1 MFNRVFPFAAAC
13 LVAVSPVLAQ
23 TNPVLPPAFA
33 NVDGGSGNLI
43 PLGASTG
50 GTYLALYGANQLSAV
65 PPGSLVTAIQLRLRN
80 AETAAW
86 PPTNASFTQYDIRMA
101 ASALTPATMSATFAS
116 NMISPVLV
124 RSGALSLN
132 ANAYTAGASGTTPEA
147 WGPMISFTTPF
158 VYQGGPLA
166 IEFRNS
172 GTTGPIQY
180 ANVAL
185 SDPDCAG
192 VGTTVSPNEATGATG
207 LAGVIVR
214 LKVTSPATPFQ
225 AGVTKVITLG
235 DVANARA
242 GNSNTSFLN
251 ISPRTIQT
259 AIEQGELR
267 GLGPTSSF
275 VGLGFR
281 GANTAAWPAAAQ
293 SFTKYDIQLSK
304 SNNAPATL
312 SDTIASNMNSDAVS
326 VRSGALPVAAGSLF
340 PWSASGTRPAP
351 WNFEIPFT
359 TPYSYTGGHLLS
371 VIRSDG
377 VTGPLSGE
385 IDAIPTASPL
395 YGSRVRAR
403 LSAASSVATN
413 TTSAVAYPAERWSVN
428 AGTVAPLAKA
438 TSVGGTS
445 GLAQIQNADITY
457 QLIIAQ
463 SQLTHIP
470 LGAQITS
477 FSLRSPNT
485 ALPSGNIF
493 TSDFRVEI
501 STSRRTPSAAS
512 TTYANNEGAD
522 KLLVREGPLFIG
534 ANSMPANPGFGT
546 PIYFSR
552 AFVYKGG
559 DLCITV
565 RFNAFN
571 GNVSVDQVAA
581 SADSIQIASFGKN
594 SILGSAF
601 SPPVVRIGYTPS
613 VSVPVAIAAT
623 RGNDGYAT
631 LFGPGNVHQDIYA
644 ASELT
649 GLRIGSV
656 ITGVSFRLYSFAT
669 WPETDTTINRF
680 DVTLSSSP
688 KTPQTMSNTFAENI
702 GTDAVLVRSGSLLI
716 PAGAFPYTGS
726 SPANDNRWFI
736 QFSEPFVYK
745 GGPLSMTIR
754 NDANL
759 FSPFYWDVLDGST
772 IAQGRWSYA
781 AGADATTQNANF
793 FGALA
798 ARFAFVPQ
806 GFCPSDLNNDGFVDD
821 ADFSVFVLAYNTL
834 DCNDPSMP
842 FGCPSDLNFDHIV
855 DDSDFSAFL
864 GAYNN
869 FLCP

>member
-1 MFNRVFPFAAAC
+1 MFNRAFPFAAAC
-13 LVAVSPVLAQ
+13 LVAVYPILAQ

-33 NVDGGSGNLI
+33 TTDGGTGNYI

-50 GTYLALYGANQLSAV
+50 GTYLVLYGADQLAAL
-65 PPGSLVTAIQLRLRN
+65 PLGSTITAMQLRLRN
-80 AETAAW
+80 AENASW
-86 PPTNASFTQYDIRMA
+86 PPSNISITQYDVRFA
-101 ASALTPATMSATFAS
+101 TSALTPSTISTTFAS
-116 NMISPVLV
+116 NLSSPVLV
-124 RSGALSLN
+124 RSGPMNIA
-132 ANAYTAGASGTTPEA
+132 ANAYPAAATGTAPEA
-147 WGPMISFTTPF
+147 WGPVIPF
-158 VYQGGPLA
+158 STSYIYTGGPLA
-166 IEFRNS
+166 IEFRSSGSSVETRYANAVVDNS
-172 GTTGPIQY
+172 SYASVGTISSPGATTGF
-180 ANVAL
+180 
-185 SDPDCAG
+185 
-192 VGTTVSPNEATGATG
+192 TGSSS
-207 LAGVIVR
+207 VIVR
-214 LKVTSPATPFQ
+214 LTVTSPTTPFQ
-225 AGVTKVITLG
+225 TGVTKVITLG
-235 DVANARA
+235 DVTNARA

-312 SDTIASNMNSDAVS
+312 SDTIASNTGADAVN
-326 VRSGALPVAAGSLF
+326 VRAGALPVSVGSLF
-340 PWSASGTRPAP
+340 PWPASGLRPAP

-385 IDAIPTASPL
+385 IDAIPTANPL
-395 YGSRVRAR
+395 YGTRVRAR
-403 LSAASSVATN
+403 LSAASSVAAS

-438 TSVGGTS
+438 TSGGGTF
-445 GLAQIQNADITY
+445 GVAQIQNADITY

-477 FSLRSPNT
+477 FSLRSPG
-485 ALPSGNIF
+485 AASPSSNIF
-493 TSDFRVEI
+493 TSDLRVEI

-594 SILGSAF
+594 STIGSVF

-623 RGNDGYAT
+623 RGNNGYAT
-631 LFGPGNVHQDIYA
+631 LFGPGNVHQGIYA

-649 GLRIGSV
+649 GLRIGSI

-702 GTDAVLVRSGSLLI
+702 GADAVLVRSGSLII
-716 PAGAFPYTGS
+716 PAGAFPFTGS

-736 QFSEPFVYK
+736 QFTEPFVYK

-759 FSPFYWDVLDGST
+759 LNAFYWDVIEGSGT
-772 IAQGRWSYA
+772 ALGRLSYA
-781 AGADATTQNANF
+781 AGADAATQNSSL

-798 ARFAFVPQ
+798 ARFAFVPA

-855 DDSDFSAFL
+855 DDADFSNFL